1 MNNRTKQSSHVLDVL
16 VLLALLPC
24 AFIVAN
30 SEGWLLGP
38 YQNMDPGMCL
48 GPSSIVSDSAML
60 DSRGVPGVRDDAMLN
75 TTWNPSGDEG
85 IGHRWVNWFRR
96 TESKLAIRWNRRMN
110 PLGP

>member
-1 MNNRTKQSSHVLDVL
+1 MNNRTKQRSHVLDVL

-30 SEGWLLGP
+30 TEGWLLGP
-38 YQNMDPGMCL
+38 YQNMDPEMCL
-48 GPSSIVSDSAML
+48 SPLSSVRDSEML

-75 TTWNPSGDEG
+75 TLNPFGDEG
-85 IGHRWVNWFRR
+85 LGHRWANWFRQKE
-96 TESKLAIRWNRRMN
+96 TELAVRWNRRMN